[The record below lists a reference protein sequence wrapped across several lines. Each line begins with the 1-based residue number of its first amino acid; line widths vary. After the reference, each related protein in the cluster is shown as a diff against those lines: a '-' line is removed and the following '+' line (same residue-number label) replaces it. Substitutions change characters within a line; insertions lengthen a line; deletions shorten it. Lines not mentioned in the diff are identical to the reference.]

1 MIRPNPLDVKGGS
14 QEKASIIK
22 PYRLISGR
30 TSSVS
35 ELRYLRLT
43 RRCLFSLSLLSYAT
57 Q

>member
-14 QEKASIIK
+14 QEKASIMK